1 MKNFKLWNRICGW
14 IVFAIAATTY
24 LLTMEPSASFWDC
37 GEFIVSA
44 HKLDVGHPPGAPFFM
59 LLGHFFSLF
68 ASDTAHVAMCVNAL
82 SALASA
88 FTILFLFWTITA
100 LGRKLASPQ
109 PSPKGKGE
117 PTPNPSPAKGRACE
131 AMSLTQ
137 SIAILGAGLVGSLA
151 YTFSDTFW
159 FSAVE
164 GEVYALS
171 SLFTA
176 VVFWLILKWDEH
188 ADEEGSDK
196 WLILIAYLMGL
207 SIGTHLLNLLT
218 IPAIVL
224 VYYFRR
230 HEFTWKGV
238 CAAFGVSVAIL
249 AVILYGIIPGVPTIA
264 GWFELL
270 FTNVL
275 GCPFNTGL
283 AVYLV
288 LMAAALVWAIWES
301 YQVIEKPTPDPSLK
315 GGETTGLNTRTII
328 SFVLAMAL
336 AGVPFIKESWAIGI
350 ILINVML
357 IVLFAKKDVIPARW
371 LNTIAMMVTVVVI
384 GYASYAAIVIRSSA
398 DTPMDQN
405 SPDNVFSLKYYLNR
419 EQYGD
424 TPLFYGQ
431 TYNAPVKLE
440 VKGNMCIPVEKQGHA
455 QYAPAP
461 KEDGAKDRYV
471 VTGYKN
477 SYVYMDEF
485 KMLFPRMHSGQAHHV
500 DAYKSW
506 ADVKGKKIRYD
517 YCGQPKTEYCPTFGE
532 NLKFFFRYQVNFMY
546 WRYFMWN
553 FAGRQNDLQSHGELT
568 KGNWISGIPF
578 IDNALYGDQSK
589 LPTELRENKGHNVY
603 YCLPLILGLI
613 GLCWQLGKRQNEG
626 KNKEGYRSF
635 AIVFLL
641 FFLTGLAIVVYLNQT
656 PYQPRER
663 DYAYAGS
670 FYAFCIWIG
679 LGVMAIV
686 DMLNRVVKNE
696 KARTAVAGVA
706 VLVTLLVPAQMA
718 SQNWDDHDRS
728 NRYAARD
735 FGANYL
741 KSCDEEAIIF
751 CNGDNDT
758 FPLWYNLEV
767 EQERDDVRACNLSY
781 LQTDWYISQMKR
793 PYYNSPGLPISWEE
807 KDYMP
812 GKNEVVWVEN
822 RLNAPLEVK
831 KAFQFLHSDDPRT
844 KRDGEGYLP
853 SDQLYVFAPDSQK
866 IMFKKARRFTRSEM
880 MVMDMLSTNEW
891 KRPIYFAV
899 TIGND
904 YHLGLDPYLELTGLA
919 YRITPER
926 SADGRHR
933 VNTEVM
939 YDNMLHKF
947 KYGNMNVLGIYID
960 ENTMRM
966 CRTHRMMFM
975 ELAEALYNEG
985 KHDKCLEVL
994 DFAEE
999 MLPGYNISYDYTS
1012 ATMAAYYYQL
1022 GEIEKANA
1030 IMTKVADN
1038 SVEYMAWGASLPKE
1052 QRASSQSTLQ
1062 QQLAILGY
1070 VLQNFERYQQKELF
1084 NLYYDLYVQYA
1095 SVR

>member
-1 MKNFKLWNRICGW
+1 MKNFKLWNVVCGW
-14 IVFAIAATTY
+14 LVFAIAAATY
-24 LLTMEPSASFWDC
+24 LLTMEPTASFWDC

-68 ASDTAHVAMCVNAL
+68 ASDASHVAMCVNAL

-100 LGRKLASPQ
+100 LGRKLVRNNDTQ
-109 PSPKGKGE
+109 PLYNS
-117 PTPNPSPAKGRACE
+117 TQSYT
-131 AMSLTQ
+131 LTQ
-137 SIAILGAGLVGSLA
+137 GIALLGAGFVGSLA

-176 VVFWLILKWDEH
+176 VVFWLILKWEEH

-230 HEFTWKGV
+230 HDFSWKGV

-288 LMAAALVWAIWES
+288 LMATALVWAIWES
-301 YQVIEKPTPDPSLK
+301 YCVIDKE
-315 GGETTGLNTRTII
+315 ETINNRTII

-336 AGVPFIKESWAIGI
+336 AGVPFIKESALIGI
-350 ILINVML
+350 LLIITML
-357 IVLFAKKDVIPARW
+357 VVLFLKKEVIPARW
-371 LNTIAMMVTVVVI
+371 LNTIATMVAVVVI
-384 GYASYAAIVIRSSA
+384 GYASYAAIVIRSNA

-440 VKGNMCIPVEKQGHA
+440 VKGQMCIPVEKKGHA

-461 KEDGAKDRYV
+461 KKDGEKDRYV
-471 VTGYKN
+471 ITGYKT
-477 SYVYMDEF
+477 SYEYMDEF
-485 KMLFPRMHSGQAHHV
+485 KMLFPRMHSGQPSHIQ
-500 DAYKSW
+500 AYKEW
-506 ADVKGKKIRYD
+506 ANVEGKKIRYD
-517 YCGQPKTEYCPTFGE
+517 YCGQTKTEYCPTFME
-532 NLKFFFRYQVNFMY
+532 NLKFFFSYQVNFMY

-553 FAGRQNDLQSHGELT
+553 FSGRQNDLQSYGDLT
-568 KGNWISGIPF
+568 KGNWITGIPF
-578 IDNALYGDQSK
+578 IDNALLGDQSK
-589 LPTELRENKGHNVY
+589 LPTELKENKGHNVY
-603 YCLPLILGLI
+603 YMLPLILGLI
-613 GLCWQLGKRQNEG
+613 GLCWQLGKRNNEG
-626 KNKEGYRSF
+626 KNKDGYRSF

-679 LGVMAIV
+679 LGVMAIIDLINYV
-686 DMLNRVVKNE
+686 IKNDKAQTVV
-696 KARTAVAGVA
+696 AAIA
-706 VLVTLLVPAQMA
+706 VLVTFLVPAQMA

-741 KSCDEEAIIF
+741 KSCDKEAIIF

-758 FPLWYNLEV
+758 FPLWYNIEV
-767 EQERDDVRACNLSY
+767 EEERNDVRACNLSY

-793 PYYNSPGLPISWEE
+793 PYYNSPALPISW
-807 KDYMP
+807 DYEDFMP

-831 KAFQFLHSDDPRT
+831 KAFQFLHSTDPRT
-844 KRDGEGYLP
+844 KRDGEGYIP
-853 SDQLYVFAPDSQK
+853 TDQLYVLSPDSQK
-866 IMFKKARRFTRSEM
+866 INFKKARRFTRSEM
-880 MVMDMLSTNEW
+880 MVMEMLSTNQW

-899 TIGND
+899 TIGED
-904 YHLGLDPYLELTGLA
+904 YHLGLNPYLELTGMA

-926 SADGRHR
+926 SADGKPR

-939 YDNMLHKF
+939 YDNMLNKF
-947 KYGNMNVLGIYID
+947 KYGNINIPGIYID

-966 CRTHRMMFM
+966 CRTHRMMFCQ
-975 ELAEALYNEG
+975 LAEALYDEG
-985 KHDKCLEVL
+985 KYDKALNVL

-999 MLPGYNISYDYTS
+999 MLPGFNVPYDYTS
-1012 ATMAAYYYQL
+1012 ASMASLYYAMD
-1022 GEIEKANA
+1022 EIEKANA
-1030 IMTKVADN
+1030 IMIDVAEN
-1038 SVEYMAWGASLPKE
+1038 CQEYMEWGASLEPQLRKS
-1052 QRASSQSTLQ
+1052 AQSTIGHYSAVLGFVLNNLQ
-1062 QQLAILGY
+1062 RFE
-1070 VLQNFERYQQKELF
+1070 QNELF
-1084 NLYYDLYVQYA
+1084 DKYFDIYSRYA
-1095 SVR
+1095 TR

>member
-1 MKNFKLWNRICGW
+1 MKNFKLWNLVCGW
-14 IVFAIAATTY
+14 LVFAIAAATY
-24 LLTMEPSASFWDC
+24 LLTMEPTASFWDC

-44 HKLDVGHPPGAPFFM
+44 NKLDVGHPPGAPFFM
-59 LLGHFFSLF
+59 LIGRFATLF
-68 ASDTAHVAMCVNAL
+68 ATDQAHVAMCVNAV

-88 FTILFLFWTITA
+88 LTILFLFWTITA
-100 LGRKLASPQ
+100 LGRKLVSTVNCQ
-109 PSPKGKGE
+109 LS
-117 PTPNPSPAKGRACE
+117 TVNC
-131 AMSLTQ
+131 
-137 SIAILGAGLVGSLA
+137 IALLGAGLVGSLA

-176 VVFWLILKWDEH
+176 VVFWLILKWDEQ

-196 WLILIAYLMGL
+196 WLIFIAYLMGL

-230 HEFTWKGV
+230 HEFSWKGV
-238 CAAFGVSVAIL
+238 MGAFGVSVAIL

-270 FTNVL
+270 FTNLL

-283 AVYLV
+283 AIYLV

-301 YQVIEKPTPDPSLK
+301 YCVIEKDEK
-315 GGETTGLNTRTII
+315 INTRTII

-336 AGVPFIKESWAIGI
+336 AGVPFIKESALIGI
-350 ILINVML
+350 VLIITML
-357 IVLFAKKDVIPARW
+357 VVLFVKKDLIPARW
-371 LNTIAMMVTVVVI
+371 LNTIAMMVTVVII
-384 GYASYAAIVIRSSA
+384 GYASYAAIVIRSAA

-431 TYNAPVKLE
+431 TYNAPVKLD
-440 VKGNMCIPVEKQGHA
+440 VKGNMCVPVEKKGHA

-461 KEDGAKDRYV
+461 KVEGEKDRYV
-471 VTGYKN
+471 IPGYKN
-477 SYVYMDEF
+477 SYEYMDEF
-485 KMLFPRMHSGQAHHV
+485 KMLFPRMHSSQAHHV
-500 DAYKSW
+500 EAYKSW
-506 ADVKGKKIRYD
+506 ANVKGKKIRYE
-517 YCGQPKTEYCPTFGE
+517 YCGQNKTEYCPTFGE
-532 NLKFFFRYQVNFMY
+532 NLKFFFSYQVNFMY

-553 FAGRQNDLQSHGELT
+553 FAGRQNDLQSSGELT

-578 IDNALYGDQSK
+578 VDNALLGDQSK
-589 LPTELRENKGHNVY
+589 LPSDLRDNKGHNVY
-603 YCLPLILGLI
+603 YFLPLILGLVAI
-613 GLCWQLGKRQNEG
+613 FWQLSKRTNQGKT
-626 KNKEGYRSF
+626 KEGYRSF

-679 LGVMAIV
+679 LGVMALI
-686 DMLNRVVKNE
+686 DMLNHVVKND
-696 KARTAVAGVA
+696 KARTAIAVAI

-741 KSCDEEAIIF
+741 KSCDKDAIIF

-758 FPLWYNLEV
+758 FPLWYNIEV
-767 EQERDDVRACNLSY
+767 EEERNDVRACNLSY
-781 LQTDWYISQMKR
+781 LQTDWYIDQMKR
-793 PYYNSPGLPISWEE
+793 PYYHSPGLPISWDYA
-807 KDYMP
+807 DYMP
-812 GKNEVVWVEN
+812 GKNEIAWVEN

-831 KAFQFLHSDDPRT
+831 KAYQFLHSTDPRT
-844 KRDGEGYLP
+844 KRDGEGYIP
-853 SDQLYVFAPDSQK
+853 SDQLYVLSPDSQK
-866 IMFKKARRFTRSEM
+866 IMFKKAKRFTRSEM
-880 MVMDMLSTNEW
+880 MVMEMLSTNEW
-891 KRPIYFAV
+891 KRPMYFAV

-904 YHLGLDPYLELTGLA
+904 YHLGLDPYLELTGMA

-926 SADGRHR
+926 SKDGKPR

-947 KYGNMNVLGIYID
+947 KYGNMNILGIYID

-966 CRTHRMMFM
+966 CRTHRMMFCQ
-975 ELAEALYNEG
+975 LAEALYDEG
-985 KHDKCLEVL
+985 KYDKALEVL

-999 MLPGYNISYDYTS
+999 VLPGYNVNYDYTS
-1012 ATMAAYYYQL
+1012 GTMAALYYAMD
-1022 GEIEKANA
+1022 EMEKGNA
-1030 IMTKVADN
+1030 IMSALADN
-1038 SVEYMAWGASLPKE
+1038 CVEYMEWADSLHPI
-1052 QRASSQSTLQ
+1052 QRKSAQSTVGHYSAVLGFVLNNLQ
-1062 QQLAILGY
+1062 R
-1070 VLQNFERYQQKELF
+1070 FEQKELF
-1084 NLYYDLYVQYA
+1084 NKYFALYNQYA
-1095 SVR
+1095 SR

>member
-1 MKNFKLWNRICGW
+1 MKNFKLWNVVCGW
-14 IVFAIAATTY
+14 LVFAIAAATY
-24 LLTMEPSASFWDC
+24 LLTMEPTASFWDC

-100 LGRKLASPQ
+100 LGRKLIQ
-109 PSPKGKGE
+109 PLHNA
-117 PTPNPSPAKGRACE
+117 TPSYT
-131 AMSLTQ
+131 MTQ
-137 SIAILGAGLVGSLA
+137 GIALLGAGVVGALA

-207 SIGTHLLNLLT
+207 SIGVHLLNLLT

-230 HEFTWKGV
+230 HQFSWKGV
-238 CAAFGVSVAIL
+238 CGAFGISVAIL

-270 FTNVL
+270 FTNML

-283 AVYLV
+283 AIYLV
-288 LMAAALVWAIWES
+288 LMAAALAWAIWES
-301 YQVIEKPTPDPSLK
+301 YAVIEK
-315 GGETTGLNTRTII
+315 ETTINTRTII

-336 AGVPFIKESWAIGI
+336 AGVPFIKESAVIGI
-350 ILINVML
+350 VLIIVML
-357 IVLFAKKDVIPARW
+357 IALFLKKEVIPARW
-371 LNTIAMMVTVVVI
+371 LNTISMMVTVVVI

-431 TYNAPVKLE
+431 TYNAPVKLD
-440 VKGNMCIPVEKQGHA
+440 VRGNMCVPVEKKGHA

-461 KEDGAKDRYV
+461 KVEGEKDRYV
-471 VTGYKN
+471 VTGYKT
-477 SYVYMDEF
+477 SYEYMDEF
-485 KMLFPRMHSGQAHHV
+485 KMLFPRMHSGQPSHIQ
-500 DAYKSW
+500 AYKEW
-506 ADVKGKKIRYD
+506 ADIEGKKIRYD
-517 YCGQPKTEYCPTFGE
+517 YCGQKKTEYCPTFGE
-532 NLKFFFRYQVNFMY
+532 NLRFFFRYQVNFMY

-553 FAGRQNDLQSHGELT
+553 FAGRQNDLQSYGDIT
-568 KGNWISGIPF
+568 KGQWISGIPF
-578 IDNALYGDQSK
+578 IDNALYGDQST

-603 YCLPLILGLI
+603 YFLPLILGLI
-613 GLCWQLGKRQNEG
+613 GLFWQLSKRQNEG
-626 KNKEGYRSF
+626 KNKEGFRSF

-679 LGVMAIV
+679 LGVMAII
-686 DMLNRVVKNE
+686 DILNRLITSSPGRLI
-696 KARTAVAGVA
+696 ASIAT

-741 KSCDEEAIIF
+741 KSCDKEAIIF

-758 FPLWYNLEV
+758 FPLWYNIEV
-767 EQERDDVRACNLSY
+767 EEERNDVRACNLSY

-793 PYYNSPGLPISWEE
+793 PYYNSPALPISWEY
-807 KDYMP
+807 KDFMP
-812 GKNEVVWVEN
+812 GKNEVAWVEN
-822 RLNAPLEVK
+822 RLNAPLEVS
-831 KAFQFLHSDDPRT
+831 KAFQFLRSDDPRT

-853 SDQLYVFAPDSQK
+853 SDQLYVLSPDSQQ

-880 MVMDMLSTNEW
+880 MVMEMLSTNEW
-891 KRPIYFAV
+891 QRPMYFAV
-899 TIGND
+899 TIGDD
-904 YHLGLDPYLELTGLA
+904 YHLGLNPYLELTGMA

-926 SADGRHR
+926 SKDGKIR

-939 YDNMLHKF
+939 YDNMLNKF
-947 KYGNMNVLGIYID
+947 KYGNINIPGIYID

-966 CRTHRMMFM
+966 CRTHRMMFCQ
-975 ELAEALYNEG
+975 LAEALYDEG
-985 KHDKCLEVL
+985 KYDKALNVL

-999 MLPGYNISYDYTS
+999 MLPGFNVPYDYTS
-1012 ATMAAYYYQL
+1012 ASMASLYYAMD
-1022 GEIEKANA
+1022 EIEKANA
-1030 IMTKVADN
+1030 IMIDVAEN
-1038 SVEYMAWGASLPKE
+1038 CQEYMEWGASLEPQLRKS
-1052 QRASSQSTLQ
+1052 AQSTIGHYSAVLGFVLNNLQ
-1062 QQLAILGY
+1062 RFE
-1070 VLQNFERYQQKELF
+1070 QNELF
-1084 NLYYDLYVQYA
+1084 DKYFDIYSRYA
-1095 SVR
+1095 AR

>member
-1 MKNFKLWNRICGW
+1 MKNFKLWNVVCGW
-14 IVFAIAATTY
+14 IVFAIAAATY
-24 LLTMEPSASFWDC
+24 LLTMEPTASFWDC

-59 LLGHFFSLF
+59 LMGHFFSLF

-88 FTILFLFWTITA
+88 LTILFLFWTITA
-100 LGRKLASPQ
+100 LGRKLI
-109 PSPKGKGE
+109 
-117 PTPNPSPAKGRACE
+117 TPRLSTLNSQL
-131 AMSLTQ
+131 STTQ
-137 SIAILGAGLVGSLA
+137 GIALLGAGAVGALA

-188 ADEEGSDK
+188 ADEDGSDK

-207 SIGTHLLNLLT
+207 SIGVHLLNLLT

-230 HEFTWKGV
+230 HEFSWKGV

-270 FTNVL
+270 FTNAL
-275 GCPFNTGL
+275 GFPFNTGL
-283 AVYLV
+283 TVYLV
-288 LMAAALVWAIWES
+288 LMAAALVWAIRES
-301 YQVIEKPTPDPSLK
+301 YCVIEKDEK
-315 GGETTGLNTRTII
+315 LNARTII
-328 SFVLAMAL
+328 SFVLAMAF

-357 IVLFAKKDVIPARW
+357 IVLFSKKDIIPARW
-371 LNTIAMMVTVVVI
+371 LNTIAMMVTVVII
-384 GYASYAAIVIRSSA
+384 GYGSYAAIVIRSNA

-431 TYNAPVKLE
+431 TYNAPVKLD
-440 VKGNMCIPVEKQGHA
+440 VKGNMCIPVEKKGHA

-461 KEDGAKDRYV
+461 KVEGEKDRYV
-471 VTGYKN
+471 ITGYKN

-485 KMLFPRMHSGQAHHV
+485 KMLFPRMHSSQAHHV

-506 ADVKGKKIRYD
+506 ADVKGKKVRYD
-517 YCGQPKTEYCPTFGE
+517 YCGQTKTDYCPTFGE

-578 IDNALYGDQSK
+578 IDNALYGDQSN

-603 YCLPLILGLI
+603 YMLPLILGLVAI
-613 GLCWQLGKRQNEG
+613 LWQLGKRNNQGNT
-626 KNKEGYRSF
+626 KEGYRSF

-686 DMLNRVVKNE
+686 DMLNNFAKNE
-696 KARTAVAGVA
+696 NARIAIATGT
-706 VLVTLLVPAQMA
+706 VLLTLLVPAQMA
-718 SQNWDDHDRS
+718 SQNWDDHNRA

-741 KSCDEEAIIF
+741 KSCEQDAVIF

-758 FPLWYNLEV
+758 FPLWYNIEV
-767 EQERDDVRACNLSY
+767 EEERNDLRACNLSY
-781 LQTDWYISQMKR
+781 LQTDWYIDQMKR
-793 PYYNSPGLPISWEE
+793 PYYNSPGLPISWEY

-812 GKNEVVWVEN
+812 GKNEIAWVEN

-831 KAFQFLHSDDPRT
+831 KAFQFLHSTDPRT

-853 SDQLYVFAPDSQK
+853 SDQLYVLSPDSQK

-880 MVMDMLSTNEW
+880 MVMEMLSTNEW

-926 SADGRHR
+926 SQDGKHR

-947 KYGNMNVLGIYID
+947 KYGNMNLPGIYID

-966 CRTHRMMFM
+966 CRTHRMMFL
-975 ELAEALYNEG
+975 ELIEALYKEG
-985 KHDKCLEVL
+985 KYDKCLDVL

-999 MLPGYNISYDYTS
+999 MLPGYNIPYDYTS
-1012 ATMAAYYYQL
+1012 ATMASYYYQL
-1022 GEIEKANA
+1022 GEMEKGNA
-1030 IMTKVADN
+1030 IMTTVAN
-1038 SVEYMAWGASLPKE
+1038 NCAEYMVWGASLTKE
-1052 QRASSQSTLQ
+1052 QRTSAQSTIGHNM
-1062 QQLAILGY
+1062 AVLGY
-1070 VLQNFERYQQKELF
+1070 VLQNLERYQQKELF
-1084 NLYYDLYVQYA
+1084 NHYYDIYVQYA
-1095 SVR
+1095 SMR

>member
-1 MKNFKLWNRICGW
+1 MKNFKLWNVVCGW
-14 IVFAIAATTY
+14 LVFAIAAATY
-24 LLTMEPSASFWDC
+24 LLTMEPTASFWDC

-68 ASDTAHVAMCVNAL
+68 ASDASHVAMCVNAL

-100 LGRKLASPQ
+100 LGRKLVRNNDTQ
-109 PSPKGKGE
+109 PLYNS
-117 PTPNPSPAKGRACE
+117 TQSYT
-131 AMSLTQ
+131 LTQ
-137 SIAILGAGLVGSLA
+137 GIALLGAGFVGSLA

-176 VVFWLILKWDEH
+176 VVFWLILKWEEH

-230 HEFTWKGV
+230 HDFSWKGV

-288 LMAAALVWAIWES
+288 LMATALVWAIWES
-301 YQVIEKPTPDPSLK
+301 YCVIDKE
-315 GGETTGLNTRTII
+315 ETINNRTII

-336 AGVPFIKESWAIGI
+336 AGVPFIKESALIGI
-350 ILINVML
+350 LLIITML
-357 IVLFAKKDVIPARW
+357 VVLFLKKEVIPARW
-371 LNTIAMMVTVVVI
+371 LNTIATMVAVVVI
-384 GYASYAAIVIRSSA
+384 GYASYAAIVIRSNA

-440 VKGNMCIPVEKQGHA
+440 VKGQMCIPVEKQGHA

-461 KEDGAKDRYV
+461 KKDGEKDRYV
-471 VTGYKN
+471 ITGYKT
-477 SYVYMDEF
+477 SYEYMDEF
-485 KMLFPRMHSGQAHHV
+485 KMLFPRMHSGQPSHIQ
-500 DAYKSW
+500 AYKEW
-506 ADVKGKKIRYD
+506 ANVEGKKIRYD
-517 YCGQPKTEYCPTFGE
+517 YCGQTKTEYCPTFME
-532 NLKFFFRYQVNFMY
+532 NIKFFFSYQVNFMY

-553 FAGRQNDLQSHGELT
+553 FSGRQNDLQSYGDLT
-568 KGNWISGIPF
+568 KGNWITGIPF
-578 IDNALYGDQSK
+578 IDNALLGDQSK
-589 LPTELRENKGHNVY
+589 LPTELKENKGHNVY
-603 YCLPLILGLI
+603 YMLPLILGLI
-613 GLCWQLGKRQNEG
+613 GLCWQLGKRNNEG
-626 KNKEGYRSF
+626 KNKDGYRSF

-679 LGVMAIV
+679 LGVMAII
-686 DMLNRVVKNE
+686 DLINRVIKND
-696 KARTAVAGVA
+696 KAQTVVAAIA
-706 VLVTLLVPAQMA
+706 VLVILLVPAQMA

-741 KSCDEEAIIF
+741 KSCDKEAIIF

-758 FPLWYNLEV
+758 FPLWYNIEV
-767 EQERDDVRACNLSY
+767 EEERNDVRACNLSY

-793 PYYNSPGLPISWEE
+793 PYYNSPALPISW
-807 KDYMP
+807 DYEDFMP

-831 KAFQFLHSDDPRT
+831 KAFQFLHSTDPRT
-844 KRDGEGYLP
+844 KRDGEGYIP
-853 SDQLYVFAPDSQK
+853 TDQLYVLSPDSQK
-866 IMFKKARRFTRSEM
+866 INFKKARRFTRSEM
-880 MVMDMLSTNEW
+880 MVMEMLSTNQW

-899 TIGND
+899 TIGED
-904 YHLGLDPYLELTGLA
+904 YHLGLNPYLELTGMA

-926 SADGRHR
+926 SADGKPR

-939 YDNMLHKF
+939 YDNMLNKF
-947 KYGNMNVLGIYID
+947 KYGNINIPGIYID

-966 CRTHRMMFM
+966 CRTHRMMFCQ
-975 ELAEALYNEG
+975 LAEALYDEG
-985 KHDKCLEVL
+985 KYDKALNVL

-999 MLPGYNISYDYTS
+999 MLPGFNVPYDYTS
-1012 ATMAAYYYQL
+1012 ASMASLYYAMN
-1022 GEIEKANA
+1022 EIEKANA
-1030 IMTKVADN
+1030 IMIDVAEN
-1038 SVEYMAWGASLPKE
+1038 CQEYMEWGASLEPQLRKS
-1052 QRASSQSTLQ
+1052 AQSTIGHYSAVLGFVLNNLQ
-1062 QQLAILGY
+1062 RFE
-1070 VLQNFERYQQKELF
+1070 QNELF
-1084 NLYYDLYVQYA
+1084 DKYFDIYSRYA
-1095 SVR
+1095 TR

>member
-1 MKNFKLWNRICGW
+1 MKNFKLWNVVCGW
-14 IVFAIAATTY
+14 IVFAIAAATY
-24 LLTMEPSASFWDC
+24 LLTMEPTASFWDC

-59 LLGHFFSLF
+59 LMGHFFSLF
-68 ASDTAHVAMCVNAL
+68 ASDTTHVAMCVNAL

-88 FTILFLFWTITA
+88 LTILFLFWTITA
-100 LGRKLASPQ
+100 LGLKLVKSSSNYLAAGDST
-109 PSPKGKGE
+109 SRSDA
-117 PTPNPSPAKGRACE
+117 TARYA
-131 AMSLTQ
+131 SLTLTQ
-137 SIAILGAGLVGSLA
+137 GIALLGAGAVGALA

-188 ADEEGSDK
+188 ADEDGSDK

-207 SIGTHLLNLLT
+207 SIGVHLLNLLT

-230 HEFTWKGV
+230 HEFSWKGV

-270 FTNVL
+270 FTNAL
-275 GCPFNTGL
+275 GFPFNTGL
-283 AVYLV
+283 AIYLV
-288 LMAAALVWAIWES
+288 LMAAALVWAIRES
-301 YQVIEKPTPDPSLK
+301 YRVIEKDEK
-315 GGETTGLNTRTII
+315 LNARTII
-328 SFVLAMAL
+328 SFVLAMAF

-357 IVLFAKKDVIPARW
+357 IVLFSKKDIIPARW
-371 LNTIAMMVTVVVI
+371 LNTIAMMVTVVII
-384 GYASYAAIVIRSSA
+384 GYGSYAAIVIRSNA

-431 TYNAPVKLE
+431 TYNAPVKLD
-440 VKGNMCIPVEKQGHA
+440 VKGNMCIPVEKKGHA

-461 KEDGAKDRYV
+461 KVEGEKDRYV
-471 VTGYKN
+471 ITGYKN

-485 KMLFPRMHSGQAHHV
+485 KMLFPRMHSSQAHHV

-506 ADVKGKKIRYD
+506 ADVKGKKVRYD
-517 YCGQPKTEYCPTFGE
+517 YCGQTKTDYCPTFGE

-578 IDNALYGDQSK
+578 IDNALYGDQSN

-603 YCLPLILGLI
+603 YMLPLILGLVAI
-613 GLCWQLGKRQNEG
+613 LWQLGKRNNQGNT
-626 KNKEGYRSF
+626 KEGYRSF

-686 DMLNRVVKNE
+686 DMLNNFAKNE
-696 KARTAVAGVA
+696 NARIAIATGT
-706 VLVTLLVPAQMA
+706 VLLTLLVPAQMA
-718 SQNWDDHDRS
+718 SQNWDDHNRA

-741 KSCDEEAIIF
+741 KSCEQDAVIF

-758 FPLWYNLEV
+758 FPLWYNIEV
-767 EQERDDVRACNLSY
+767 EEERNDLRACNLSY
-781 LQTDWYISQMKR
+781 LQTDWYIDQMKR
-793 PYYNSPGLPISWEE
+793 PYYNSPGLPISWEY

-812 GKNEVVWVEN
+812 GKNEIAWVEN

-831 KAFQFLHSDDPRT
+831 KAFQFLHSTDPRT

-853 SDQLYVFAPDSQK
+853 SDQLYVLSPDSQK

-880 MVMDMLSTNEW
+880 MVMEMLSTNEW

-926 SADGRHR
+926 SQDGKHR

-947 KYGNMNVLGIYID
+947 KYGNMNLPGIYID

-966 CRTHRMMFM
+966 CRTHRMMFL
-975 ELAEALYNEG
+975 ELIEALYKEG
-985 KHDKCLEVL
+985 KYDKCLDVL

-999 MLPGYNISYDYTS
+999 MLPGYNIPYDYTS
-1012 ATMAAYYYQL
+1012 ATMASYYYQL
-1022 GEIEKANA
+1022 GEMEKGNA
-1030 IMTKVADN
+1030 IMTTVAN
-1038 SVEYMAWGASLPKE
+1038 NCAEYMVWGASLTKE
-1052 QRASSQSTLQ
+1052 QRTSAQSTIGHNM
-1062 QQLAILGY
+1062 AVLGY
-1070 VLQNFERYQQKELF
+1070 VLQNLERYQQKELF
-1084 NLYYDLYVQYA
+1084 NHYYDIYVQYA
-1095 SVR
+1095 SMR

>member
-1 MKNFKLWNRICGW
+1 MKNFKLWNVVCGW
-14 IVFAIAATTY
+14 IVFAIAAATY
-24 LLTMEPSASFWDC
+24 LLTMEPTASFWDC

-59 LLGHFFSLF
+59 LMGHFFSLF

-88 FTILFLFWTITA
+88 LTILFLFWTITA
-100 LGRKLASPQ
+100 LGRKLI
-109 PSPKGKGE
+109 
-117 PTPNPSPAKGRACE
+117 TPRLSTLNSQL
-131 AMSLTQ
+131 STTQ
-137 SIAILGAGLVGSLA
+137 GIALLGAGAVGALA

-188 ADEEGSDK
+188 ADEDGSDK

-207 SIGTHLLNLLT
+207 SIGVHLLNLLT

-230 HEFTWKGV
+230 HEFSWKGV

-270 FTNVL
+270 FTNAL
-275 GCPFNTGL
+275 GFPFNTGL
-283 AVYLV
+283 TVYLV
-288 LMAAALVWAIWES
+288 LMAAALVWAIRES
-301 YQVIEKPTPDPSLK
+301 YCVIEKDEK
-315 GGETTGLNTRTII
+315 LNARTII
-328 SFVLAMAL
+328 SFVLAMAF

-357 IVLFAKKDVIPARW
+357 IVLFSKKDIIPARW
-371 LNTIAMMVTVVVI
+371 LNTIAMMVTVVII
-384 GYASYAAIVIRSSA
+384 GYGSYAAIVIRSNA

-431 TYNAPVKLE
+431 TYNAPVKLD
-440 VKGNMCIPVEKQGHA
+440 VKGNMCIPVEKKGHA

-461 KEDGAKDRYV
+461 KVEGEKDRYV
-471 VTGYKN
+471 ITGYKN

-485 KMLFPRMHSGQAHHV
+485 KMLFPRMHSSQAHHV

-506 ADVKGKKIRYD
+506 ADVKGKKVRYD
-517 YCGQPKTEYCPTFGE
+517 YCGQTKTDYCPTFGE

-553 FAGRQNDLQSHGELT
+553 FSGRQNDLQSHGELT

-578 IDNALYGDQSK
+578 IDNALYGDQSN

-603 YCLPLILGLI
+603 YMLPLILGLVAI
-613 GLCWQLGKRQNEG
+613 LWQLGKRNNQGNT
-626 KNKEGYRSF
+626 KEGYRSF

-686 DMLNRVVKNE
+686 DMLNNFAKNE
-696 KARTAVAGVA
+696 NARIAIATGT
-706 VLVTLLVPAQMA
+706 VLLTLLVPAQMA
-718 SQNWDDHDRS
+718 SQNWDDHNRA

-741 KSCDEEAIIF
+741 KSCEQDAVIF

-758 FPLWYNLEV
+758 FPLWYNIEV
-767 EQERDDVRACNLSY
+767 EEERNDLRACNLSY
-781 LQTDWYISQMKR
+781 LQTDWYIDQMKR
-793 PYYNSPGLPISWEE
+793 PYYNSPGLPISWEY

-812 GKNEVVWVEN
+812 GKNEIAWVEN

-831 KAFQFLHSDDPRT
+831 KAFQFLHSTDPRT

-853 SDQLYVFAPDSQK
+853 SDQLYVLSPDSQK

-880 MVMDMLSTNEW
+880 MVMEMLSTNEW

-926 SADGRHR
+926 SQDGKHR

-947 KYGNMNVLGIYID
+947 KYGNMNLPGIYID

-966 CRTHRMMFM
+966 CRTHRMMFL
-975 ELAEALYNEG
+975 ELIEALYKEG
-985 KHDKCLEVL
+985 KYDKCLDVL

-999 MLPGYNISYDYTS
+999 MLPGYNIPYDYTS
-1012 ATMAAYYYQL
+1012 ATMASYYYQL
-1022 GEIEKANA
+1022 GEMEKGNA
-1030 IMTKVADN
+1030 IMTTVAN
-1038 SVEYMAWGASLPKE
+1038 NCAEYMVWGASLTKE
-1052 QRASSQSTLQ
+1052 QRTSAQSTIGHNM
-1062 QQLAILGY
+1062 AVLGY
-1070 VLQNFERYQQKELF
+1070 VLQNLERYQQKELF
-1084 NLYYDLYVQYA
+1084 NHYYDIYVQYA
-1095 SVR
+1095 SMR

>member
-1 MKNFKLWNRICGW
+1 MKNFKLWNVILGW
-14 IVFAIAATTY
+14 IVFAIAAVTY
-24 LLTMEPSASFWDC
+24 LLTMEPTASFWDC

-68 ASDTAHVAMCVNAL
+68 ASDNAHVAMCVNAL

-100 LGRKLASPQ
+100 LGRKLVSTVNCQLSTAQ
-109 PSPKGKGE
+109 G
-117 PTPNPSPAKGRACE
+117 
-131 AMSLTQ
+131 
-137 SIAILGAGLVGSLA
+137 IALLGAGLVGALA

-230 HEFTWKGV
+230 HEFSWKGV

-270 FTNVL
+270 FTNTL

-283 AVYLV
+283 AIYLV
-288 LMAAALVWAIWES
+288 LMALALVWAIWES
-301 YQVIEKPTPDPSLK
+301 YCVIEKEEK
-315 GGETTGLNTRTII
+315 INNRTII

-336 AGVPFIKESWAIGI
+336 AGVPFIKESALIGI
-350 ILINVML
+350 VL
-357 IVLFAKKDVIPARW
+357 IVTMLVVLFLKKDLIPARW
-371 LNTIAMMVTVVVI
+371 LNTIALMVTVVII
-384 GYASYAAIVIRSSA
+384 GYASYAAIVIRSAA

-424 TPLFYGQ
+424 TPLLYGQ
-431 TYNAPVKLE
+431 TYNAPVKLD
-440 VKGNMCIPVEKQGHA
+440 VKGNMCVPVETKGHA

-461 KEDGAKDRYV
+461 KTEGGKDRYV
-471 VTGYKN
+471 ITGYK
-477 SYVYMDEF
+477 SGYEYMEEF
-485 KMLFPRMHSGQAHHV
+485 KMLFPRMHSSQPHHIE
-500 DAYKSW
+500 AYKSW
-506 ADVKGKKIRYD
+506 AEVKGKKIRYE
-517 YCGQPKTEYCPTFGE
+517 YCGQTKTDYCPTFGE
-532 NLKFFFRYQVNFMY
+532 NLRFFFSYQVNFMY

-553 FAGRQNDLQSHGELT
+553 FAGRQNDLQSSGELT

-578 IDNALYGDQSK
+578 IDNTMLGDQSK
-589 LPTELRENKGHNVY
+589 LPSDLRDNKGHNVY
-603 YCLPLILGLI
+603 YFLPLILGLVAI
-613 GLCWQLGKRQNEG
+613 FWQLGQRTNQG
-626 KNKEGYRSF
+626 RTKEGYRSF

-679 LGVMAIV
+679 LGVMAII
-686 DMLNRVVKNE
+686 DMLNNVIKNE
-696 KARTAVAGVA
+696 KARTAVAAMV

-741 KSCDEEAIIF
+741 KSCEQDAIIF

-758 FPLWYNLEV
+758 FPLWYNIEV
-767 EQERDDVRACNLSY
+767 EEERNDVRACNLSY
-781 LQTDWYISQMKR
+781 LQTDWYIDQMKR
-793 PYYNSPGLPISWEE
+793 PYYNSPGLPISWDYA
-807 KDYMP
+807 DYMP
-812 GKNEVVWVEN
+812 GKNEIAWVEN

-831 KAFQFLHSDDPRT
+831 KAYQFLHSNDPRT
-844 KRDGEGYLP
+844 KRDGEGYIP
-853 SDQLYVFAPDSQK
+853 SDQLYVFSPDSQK

-880 MVMDMLSTNEW
+880 MVMEMLSTNEW
-891 KRPIYFAV
+891 KRPMYFAV
-899 TIGND
+899 TIGSD
-904 YHLGLDPYLELTGLA
+904 YHLGLDPYLELTGMA

-926 SADGRHR
+926 SKDGKPR

-947 KYGNMNVLGIYID
+947 KYGNMNVPDIYID

-966 CRTHRMMFM
+966 CRTHRMMFCQ
-975 ELAEALYNEG
+975 LAEALYYEG
-985 KHDKCLEVL
+985 KHDKAMEVL

-999 MLPGYNISYDYTS
+999 VLPGYNVTYDYTS
-1012 ATMAAYYYQL
+1012 GTMAALYYAMD
-1022 GEIEKANA
+1022 EIEKGNA
-1030 IMTKVADN
+1030 IMSALADN
-1038 SVEYMAWGASLPKE
+1038 CVEYMEWTATLSPA
-1052 QRASSQSTLQ
+1052 QRKSVNQSTVGHYSAVLGFVLNNLQ
-1062 QQLAILGY
+1062 R
-1070 VLQNFERYQQKELF
+1070 FDQKELF
-1084 NLYYDLYVQYA
+1084 NKYFDLYNQYA
-1095 SVR
+1095 TR

>member
-1 MKNFKLWNRICGW
+1 MKSFKLWNVVCGW
-14 IVFAIAATTY
+14 LVFAIAAATY
-24 LLTMEPSASFWDC
+24 LLTMEPTASFWDC

-68 ASDTAHVAMCVNAL
+68 ASDSAHVAMCVNAM

-88 FTILFLFWTITA
+88 LTILFLFWTITA
-100 LGRKLASPQ
+100 LGRKLMRPD
-109 PSPKGKGE
+109 
-117 PTPNPSPAKGRACE
+117 TLAKGIG
-131 AMSLTQ
+131 L
-137 SIAILGAGLVGSLA
+137 LGAGLVGALA

-207 SIGTHLLNLLT
+207 SIGVHLLNLLT

-230 HEFTWKGV
+230 HQFSWKGV
-238 CAAFGVSVAIL
+238 CGAFGISVAIL

-270 FTNVL
+270 FTNTL

-283 AVYLV
+283 AIYLV
-288 LMAAALVWAIWES
+288 LMAAALAWAIWES
-301 YQVIEKPTPDPSLK
+301 YCVIDKE
-315 GGETTGLNTRTII
+315 EMVNNRTII

-336 AGVPFIKESWAIGI
+336 AGVPFIKESAVIGI
-350 ILINVML
+350 VLILVML
-357 IVLFAKKDVIPARW
+357 IVLFLKKEVIPARW

-431 TYNAPVKLE
+431 TYNAPVKLD
-440 VKGNMCIPVEKQGHA
+440 VRGNMCVPVEKKGNA

-461 KEDGAKDRYV
+461 KVEGEKDRYV
-471 VTGYKN
+471 VTGYKT
-477 SYVYMDEF
+477 SYEYMDEF
-485 KMLFPRMHSGQAHHV
+485 KMLFPRMHSGQPSHIQ
-500 DAYKSW
+500 AYKEW
-506 ADVKGKKIRYD
+506 ADVEGKKIRYD
-517 YCGQPKTEYCPTFGE
+517 YCGQTKTDYCPTFME

-553 FAGRQNDLQSHGELT
+553 FSGRQNDLQSYGDLT
-568 KGNWISGIPF
+568 KGNWITGIPF
-578 IDNALYGDQSK
+578 VDNAMLGDQSK

-603 YCLPLILGLI
+603 YMLPLILGLI
-613 GLCWQLGKRQNEG
+613 GLCWQFSKRNNEG

-679 LGVMAIV
+679 LGVMALI
-686 DMLNRVVKNE
+686 DILNRVVKNE
-696 KARTAVAGVA
+696 KARTAVAAAA
-706 VLVTLLVPAQMA
+706 VLVTMLVPAQMA

-741 KSCDEEAIIF
+741 KSCAEEAIIF

-758 FPLWYNLEV
+758 FPLWYNIEV
-767 EQERDDVRACNLSY
+767 EEERNDVRACNLSY

-793 PYYNSPGLPISWEE
+793 PYYNSPALPISWDER
-807 KDYMP
+807 DYMP

-844 KRDGEGYLP
+844 KRDGEGYIP
-853 SDQLYVFAPDSQK
+853 TDQLYVLSPDSQK
-866 IMFKKARRFTRSEM
+866 IYFKKARRFTRSEM
-880 MVMDMLSTNEW
+880 MVMEMLSTNQW

-899 TIGND
+899 TIGDD
-904 YHLGLDPYLELTGLA
+904 YHMGLNPYLELTGMA

-926 SADGRHR
+926 SKDGKTR

-939 YDNMLHKF
+939 YDNMLNKF
-947 KYGNMNVLGIYID
+947 KYGNMNVPGIYID

-966 CRTHRMMFM
+966 CRTNRMMFCQ
-975 ELAEALYNEG
+975 LAEALYDEG
-985 KHDKCLEVL
+985 KYDKALKVL

-999 MLPGYNISYDYTS
+999 MLPGFNVPYDYTS
-1012 ATMAAYYYQL
+1012 ASMASLYYAMD
-1022 GEIEKANA
+1022 EIEKGNA
-1030 IMTKVADN
+1030 IMIDVAEN
-1038 SVEYMAWGASLPKE
+1038 SVEYMEWGASLEPQLRKS
-1052 QRASSQSTLQ
+1052 AQSTIGHHTAVLGFVLNNLQ
-1062 QQLAILGY
+1062 R
-1070 VLQNFERYQQKELF
+1070 FEQKDLF
-1084 NLYYDLYVQYA
+1084 NKYFDIYSQYA
-1095 SVR
+1095 R